1 MLTRA
6 DSDLLTR
13 FLAATADLSPERA
26 AEGVP
31 GISGSAI
38 RRFRKELPSRLT
50 SGVRLAMRD
59 WLAANEGGGSLQE
72 PSGENGEPLAL
83 ALLYAEKAA
92 ALRAEAAVI
101 EARAAETRAMAF
113 REAEQGATLRASRL
127 GGVAPG
133 QPISDEEIRELP
145 PPPQQQGGRRRAA
158 GA

>member
-1 MLTRA
+1 VLTPA
-6 DSDLLTR
+6 DRDLLSR
-13 FLAATADLSPERA
+13 FHAATAHLSPERVVIP
-26 AEGVP
+26 GV
-31 GISGSAI
+31 SGATV
-38 RRFRKELPSRLT
+38 RRLREKEPSRLT
-50 SGVRLAMRD
+50 SDVRVAIRD
-59 WLAANEGGGSLQE
+59 WLAENEPAGSLQE